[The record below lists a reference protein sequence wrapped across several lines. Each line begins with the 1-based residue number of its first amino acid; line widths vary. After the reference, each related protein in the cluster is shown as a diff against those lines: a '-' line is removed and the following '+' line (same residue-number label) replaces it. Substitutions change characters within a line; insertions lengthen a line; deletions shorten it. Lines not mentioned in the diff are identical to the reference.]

1 MAAAAVNSNIP
12 SDNNNNGE
20 NNSPKSRRHATT
32 ESTGSSNAST
42 NAADDAQ
49 RRNSGSDD
57 LTQNSM
63 LSSVWSSIFSANGGG
78 PLHPEAEARQFRQM
92 MNTQYGR
99 YCPEFLETSY
109 RNALTQAR
117 DNFQILIVYLHSSE
131 HQDTDEF
138 CRCVL
143 SALMCDNLL
152 DLTSHCGLQEY
163 TLYRGG
169 E

>member
-1 MAAAAVNSNIP
+1 MCIAHYYFSSLNNVTILIKYSSTMAAAAVNSNIP
-12 SDNNNNGE
+12 SDNNGE
-20 NNSPKSRRHATT
+20 NNSPKSRRHATA
-32 ESTGSSNAST
+32 ESTGSSNGAN

-57 LTQNSM
+57 QTQVS
-63 LSSVWSSIFSANGGG
+63 LFSSAWNFIFSSNGGG

-99 YCPEFLETSY
+99 YCPDFLETSY

-138 CRCVL
+138 CR
-143 SALMCDNLL
+143 
-152 DLTSHCGLQEY
+152 
-163 TLYRGG
+163 
-169 E
+169 